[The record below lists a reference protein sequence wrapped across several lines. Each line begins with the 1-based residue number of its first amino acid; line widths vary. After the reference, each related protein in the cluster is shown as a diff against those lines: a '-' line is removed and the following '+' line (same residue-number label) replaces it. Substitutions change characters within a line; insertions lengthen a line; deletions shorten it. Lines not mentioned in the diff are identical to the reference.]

1 MSCEDGFSWR
11 QYILSSPDLGGI
23 IVSLL
28 PHLQSALGICVIL
41 ALAWLLSE
49 NRREFPWRAVVGGLT
64 LQAALAL
71 LLLKVPL
78 AQQALL
84 GLNGAVGALT
94 TATRAGTSF
103 VFGVI
108 GGGAPAKVDNAA
120 DFAGFAFSVLPL
132 VIVISALSALLWH
145 WRVLPI
151 IINAIAYVL
160 RRVLGLGGAVGL
172 GAGAT
177 IFLGMVEAPLLI
189 RPYLARITRSELF
202 ILCTVGLATVA
213 GTVFA
218 LYATILKDV
227 VPGAVGH
234 ILVASM
240 MSLPSAIIVS
250 RIMIPGKV
258 ETGSA
263 DQSVEARYRSSM
275 DAVARGTEDGLKIWL
290 QIVAMLIVML
300 ALVALANEILT
311 LVPPVWGAPL
321 TLQRVFGWL
330 FAPVVWLYGVPWN
343 EATIAGSL
351 MGTKTI
357 LNELVAYLNL
367 AALPAGSLDPRATLI
382 MVYAMCGFA
391 NLGSVGIM
399 IAGMSALM
407 PDRRDEIVPLAM
419 RAIVSGTMAS
429 GMTGAMIGLLPVV

>member
-1 MSCEDGFSWR
+1 M
-11 QYILSSPDLGGI
+11 
-23 IVSLL
+23 SLL

-41 ALAWLLSE
+41 ALAWALSE
-49 NRREFPWRAVVGGLT
+49 NRHEFPWRVVVGGLA
-64 LQAALAL
+64 LQAVLAL

-78 AQQALL
+78 AQAALF

-94 TATRAGTSF
+94 NATRAGTSF

-151 IINAIAYVL
+151 IINGIAFVL

-189 RPYLARITRSELF
+189 RPYLERITRSELF

-218 LYATILKDV
+218 LYATILKNV

-250 RIMIPGKV
+250 RIMVPGKV

-263 DQSVEARYRSSM
+263 DHSVEARYRSSM

-343 EATIAGSL
+343 EATVAGSL

>member
-1 MSCEDGFSWR
+1 M
-11 QYILSSPDLGGI
+11 
-23 IVSLL
+23 SLL

-41 ALAWLLSE
+41 ALAWALSE
-49 NRREFPWRAVVGGLT
+49 NHRVFPWRVVAGGLA

-103 VFGVI
+103 VFGVV
-108 GGGAPAKVDNAA
+108 GGGAPAKVGNAA

-145 WRVLPI
+145 WRILPI

-177 IFLGMVEAPLLI
+177 IFIGMVEAPLLI

-218 LYATILKDV
+218 LYATILKNV
-227 VPGAVGH
+227 VPGAIGH
-234 ILVASM
+234 ILIASM
-240 MSLPSAIIVS
+240 MSLPAAIIVA
-250 RIMIPGKV
+250 RIMVPGEV
-258 ETGSA
+258 ATGSA
-263 DQSVEARYRSSM
+263 DEASAARYRSSM

-290 QIVAMLIVML
+290 QIVAMLVVML
-300 ALVALANEILT
+300 ALVALANEILS
-311 LVPPVWGAPL
+311 LAPPLWGAPV
-321 TLQRVFGWL
+321 TLERVLGWL
-330 FAPVVWLYGVPWN
+330 FAPVVWLYGIPWH

-391 NLGSVGIM
+391 NFGSVGIM

-407 PDRRDEIVPLAM
+407 PERRDEIVPLAM

-429 GMTGAMIGLLPVV
+429 GLTGAMIGLLPVT

>member
-1 MSCEDGFSWR
+1 M
-11 QYILSSPDLGGI
+11 
-23 IVSLL
+23 SLL

-41 ALAWLLSE
+41 ALAWALSE
-49 NRREFPWRAVVGGLT
+49 NRHEFPWRVVVGGLA
-64 LQAALAL
+64 LQAVLAL

-78 AQQALL
+78 AQAALF

-94 TATRAGTSF
+94 NATRAGTSF

-151 IINAIAYVL
+151 IINGIAFVL

-189 RPYLARITRSELF
+189 RPYLERITRSELF

-218 LYATILKDV
+218 LYATILKNV

-250 RIMIPGKV
+250 RIMVPGKV

-263 DQSVEARYRSSM
+263 DHSVEARYRSSM

-343 EATIAGSL
+343 EATVAGSL

-367 AALPAGSLDPRATLI
+367 AALPSGSLDPRATLI